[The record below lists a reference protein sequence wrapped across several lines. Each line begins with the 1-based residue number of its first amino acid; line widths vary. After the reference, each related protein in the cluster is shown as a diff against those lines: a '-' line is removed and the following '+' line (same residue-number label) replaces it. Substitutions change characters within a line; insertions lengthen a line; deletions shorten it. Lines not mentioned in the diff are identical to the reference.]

1 MKGRNITNSKYRNT
15 GVLFELL
22 VRQITADTLSGKDS
36 SPAMTIMQRR
46 FNANTEMGKELQL
59 YRAFFGNRV
68 LSESKAIH
76 FIDLLCEQRQK
87 LDDRK
92 LAKEKYELVKEIKQ
106 FYPLKEFLS
115 SRDPNYTINAS
126 IYKTFASEVS
136 RDIKESILN
145 IREVANARFTLVE
158 HLVGK
163 YKPKRAPVAPANELI
178 NEFVQQPEDLR
189 LLTYRVL
196 VEKFNSKY
204 SNLDSDQKTLLREYI
219 NNVTTV
225 GTLAS
230 HIQKEIPRVKLEIL
244 QRAKQC
250 DNKVTQ
256 IKLHEVAAQ
265 LDAMQHVP
273 TIQDNHVAGLML
285 AYEIIKELKT

>member
-1 MKGRNITNSKYRNT
+1 MKARNITNSKYKNT

-22 VRQITADTLSGKDS
+22 VRQITADTLAGRDT

-87 LDDRK
+87 LDEKK
-92 LAKEKYELVKEIKQ
+92 LAREKYELIKDIKQ
-106 FYPLKEFLS
+106 HYPLKEFLS

-145 IREVANARFTLVE
+145 IRDVANARFTLVE
-158 HLVGK
+158 HLAGK
-163 YKPKRAPVAPANELI
+163 YKPKRNASGQTAEVI
-178 NEFVQQPEDLR
+178 KEFVQQPEDLR
-189 LLTYRVL
+189 LLTYKVL
-196 VEKFNSKY
+196 VEKFNTKY
-204 SNLDSDQKTLLREYI
+204 GNLDDSQKTLLREYI

-225 GTLAS
+225 GTLKS
-230 HIQKEIPRVKLEIL
+230 HIQKEIPRVKAEIL
-244 QRAKQC
+244 KLAKKC

-256 IKLHEVAAQ
+256 IKLQEVATQ
-265 LDAMQHVP
+265 LDAMRSINAVE
-273 TIQDNHVAGLML
+273 DNHVAGLML
-285 AYEIIKELKT
+285 AYEIIKELQA